1 MAKMTT
7 GMRMLVMTK
16 AAGNGGNRMEGN
28 GGMQMGGYGQMG
40 DMPEMRRRRDKRG
53 RYMEG
58 DDGPQMNTYS
68 EGENRGNEMRERYY
82 PDGMPP
88 ISPGMRSNDRRAYG
102 GMEGAGGN
110 RSEYGG
116 MEMRR
121 GRGGNRGNQGRRNDG
136 GDSPQMGGW
145 GGFVWDTMEPGA
157 RAEDD
162 EDEEESPR
170 MQRPGYPW
178 GSDERRGNITSMHD
192 YAQGKEHK
200 QQSKRMIGFQQDE
213 GQKEKG
219 HLTKE
224 EAEEWVDQMRTK
236 DGRPGK
242 RWTYDEI
249 RQYAGNYGVSG
260 EQKVIDFFVVLNMM
274 YSDYCHVAK
283 KLGVDRMDFY
293 AGMAKAFMDD
303 PDAVE
308 GKLKMYREY
317 IAKDQEE

>member
-1 MAKMTT
+1 MSIGAIMAMTE
-7 GMRMLVMTK
+7 
-16 AAGNGGNRMEGN
+16 A
-28 GGMQMGGYGQMG
+28 
-40 DMPEMRRRRDKRG
+40 RRRRDKRG

-58 DDGPQMNTYS
+58 DDGPQMNAYS
-68 EGENRGNEMRERYY
+68 EGESRGNEMRERYY

-88 ISPGMRSNDRRAYG
+88 ISPGMRADDRSGRSGDRNNDRRSYG

-121 GRGGNRGNQGRRNDG
+121 GRGGNRSEYAGMEMRSNQGGGSRGNQGRRNDG
-136 GDSPQMGGW
+136 GDRPQMGGW
-145 GGFVWDTMEPGA
+145 GGFVWDNMEPGA

-178 GSDERRGNITSMHD
+178 GNDQRRGNITSMHD